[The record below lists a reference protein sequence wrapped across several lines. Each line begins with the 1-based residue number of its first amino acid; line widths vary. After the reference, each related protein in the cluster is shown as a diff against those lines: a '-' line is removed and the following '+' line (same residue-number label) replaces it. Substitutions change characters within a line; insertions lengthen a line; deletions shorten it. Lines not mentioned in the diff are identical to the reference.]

1 MQDLLKKTRF
11 APIVVSYFYCVE
23 QFAVVCAL
31 RHTQGL
37 MDLRRQDGIFIRNSL
52 TKDI

>member
-1 MQDLLKKTRF
+1 MQDLPKKTRF
-11 APIVVSYFYCVE
+11 APLADSHFYCVE

-37 MDLRRQDGIFIRNSL
+37 MDLRRQDGIFIRKSL